1 MCAYGAAGDGLRRAC
16 ISSAAAIVA
25 FSVEDLNIIFE
36 LCMFMLSMSEWLSMD
51 IRCYD
56 MWCHLLESRHIF

>member
-1 MCAYGAAGDGLRRAC
+1 MCAYGAAGDGLWRAC

-36 LCMFMLSMSEWLSMD
+36 LCMFMLSMD